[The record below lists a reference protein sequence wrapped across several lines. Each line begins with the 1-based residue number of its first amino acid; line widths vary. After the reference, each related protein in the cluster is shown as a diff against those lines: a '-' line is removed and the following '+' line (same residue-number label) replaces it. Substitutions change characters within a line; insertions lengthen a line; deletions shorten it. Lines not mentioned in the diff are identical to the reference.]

1 MRMKFSF
8 LTIAGVGLALSL
20 WPAGQAAAQS
30 KPADAA
36 AVVVNYA
43 QMGRA
48 IYEDA
53 LTGGQALQ
61 KAVDGLLASPS
72 VQTLATARKA
82 WVASRPAYLQS
93 EAFRFTNPIVDGWE
107 GRLNA
112 WPLDEGLIDYV
123 AQKNPDSE
131 NPLASANVI
140 ANKTLKI
147 GDAEVDASRIT
158 KELLA
163 DKLQEAG
170 GVKANV
176 ATGYH
181 AIEFLL
187 WGQDLNGTDP
197 GAGNRPHTDYDLKA
211 CSNGN
216 CDRRAEYLKT
226 VTGLLVEDLAWMVA
240 QWAPE
245 GDARKHIVGLP
256 GSEAIVAIFSGL
268 ASLSYGELAGER
280 TKLALLL
287 HDPEEEHDCFSD
299 NTHNSHFYDALG
311 IENVYLG
318 RYKRSDGTMI
328 SGAGVSDIVKAK
340 APAADEDVRK
350 ALANTVAR
358 MQAIVDQANK
368 GQPFDMLIAE
378 GNTAGNG
385 LVQAGI
391 DGLLAQ
397 TAAFRRAVLALDLK
411 GLKVQDSESL
421 KDPGGIKKK

>member
-1 MRMKFSF
+1 M
-8 LTIAGVGLALSL
+8 TIKSSIAAFAGFALALL
-20 WPAGQAAAQS
+20 WPAPEASAQS
-30 KPADAA
+30 KPVDTA
-36 AVVVNYA
+36 AVIANYA
-43 QMGRA
+43 DMGRA
-48 IYEDA
+48 IYADA
-53 LTGGQALQ
+53 LAGGTALQ
-61 KAVDGLLASPS
+61 KSVDGLLANPT
-72 VQTLATARKA
+72 VETLAAARRA
-82 WVASRPAYLQS
+82 WIASRPAYLQS

-107 GRLNA
+107 GKMNA

-131 NPLASANVI
+131 NPLAGANVI
-140 ANKTLKI
+140 ANKTLRI
-147 GDAEVDASRIT
+147 GDSDVDASKIT

-163 DKLQEAG
+163 DKLQEAV

-187 WGQDLNGTDP
+187 WGQDLNGTGP

-211 CSNGN
+211 CTNGN
-216 CDRRAEYLKT
+216 CDRRAEYLRT
-226 VTGLLVEDLAWMVA
+226 VTDLLVEDLQWMVE
-240 QWAPE
+240 QWAPK
-245 GDARKHIVGLP
+245 GDATKHITGLP
-256 GSEAIVAIFSGL
+256 APDALVAIFSGL

-318 RYKRSDGTMI
+318 RYKRSNGTTI
-328 SGAGVSDIVKAK
+328 SGASVSDLVKAK
-340 APAADEDVRK
+340 APAVDEDVRK

-358 MQAIVDQANK
+358 MQAIVDQANMGK
-368 GQPFDMLIAE
+368 PFDMLIAE
-378 GNTAGNG
+378 GNAAGNA

-397 TAAFRRAVLALDLK
+397 TAAFRRAVVALDLK